1 VLFDRRIL
9 KVANINAK
17 AEGIENKPAFREAFQ
32 TAEALPVDLQQPTY
46 LQTAGT
52 AGQCQERPFGSRSP
66 NGSVREGFR
75 MPARCERSTWC
86 RAGVRK
92 PPKNEPAGEW

>member
-32 TAEALPVDLQQPTY
+32 TAKALPVYLQQPTY

-52 AGQCQERPFGSRSP
+52 AGQCQIRTLRARSGS
-66 NGSVREGFR
+66 
-75 MPARCERSTWC
+75 C
-86 RAGVRK
+86 RDASGMVS
-92 PPKNEPAGEW
+92 EPVAEAAAAD